1 MTAAASTSTP
11 TASDVIA
18 NLPWKWNTQGAI
30 FLIGGLGFMFDAWD
44 VALNGF
50 LIPLLSEHWDLSVG
64 EAAWIATAN
73 LIGMALGAFVWG
85 GIADVIGRKKAFTL
99 TLLVF
104 SIFTV
109 AGAFAPEF
117 GWFIAFR
124 FLAGFGLGGCIP
136 VDYALVG
143 EFTPS
148 RHRGRV
154 LTAMDGWWPIGAS
167 LCAFVSAWLL
177 TMGDWRLIMLVMII
191 PALLTVA
198 VRFGIPESPL
208 YLASVGRTA
217 EADAIIARL
226 VKRTGADVTTWT
238 HDVPAAVS
246 ASDSHDSL
254 GEGTGPSTRTDLT
267 QADRTR
273 TDHTQ
278 TDTADLREG
287 AAITQGNS
295 ADRQGNFPGMQGDT
309 AVTSGDPVDMQA
321 NSAGL
326 ITSVSGQLRAASGQL
341 VQLWQYSAKTTLV
354 SWALFVSVLLVYY
367 AALTWLPG
375 ILKKQGLGD
384 QAAFLVTGAMT
395 AVGILGVIVSALVVE
410 RLGRKLV
417 LGVTAIVSAGLL
429 VCVAVFIE
437 ASGSELSFA
446 AKASI
451 IGFGFVI
458 QIAIPTL
465 YTYVSELYP
474 TRLRG
479 SGFGWASAASR
490 IATGIAPLVFGAFMW
505 PVLGLV
511 TTFALTG
518 VLVVVAVVLMG
529 LLARETTGEKLV

>member
-1 MTAAASTSTP
+1 MHTTTSASVP
-11 TASDVIA
+11 TASEVIA
-18 NLPWKWNTQGAI
+18 RLPWKWRTQGAI
-30 FLIGGLGFMFDAWD
+30 FIIGGLGFMFDAWD

-50 LIPLLSEHWDLSVG
+50 LIPLLSDYWSLSVG
-64 EAAWIATAN
+64 QAAWIATAN
-73 LIGMALGAFVWG
+73 LIGMALGAFIWG

-109 AGAFAPEF
+109 AGAFAPAY
-117 GWFIAFR
+117 GWFILFR

-167 LCAFVSAWLL
+167 LCAFVSAYLL
-177 TMGDWRLIMLVMII
+177 DFGDWRLIMLVMIV

-208 YLASVGRTA
+208 YLASVGRYA

-226 VKRTGADVTTWT
+226 VERTGADVREWT
-238 HDVPAAVS
+238 HEAPAAAAAPASPDEPESPGVPPATSSS
-246 ASDSHDSL
+246 AAPAPKA
-254 GEGTGPSTRTDLT
+254 EP
-267 QADRTR
+267 
-273 TDHTQ
+273 
-278 TDTADLREG
+278 
-287 AAITQGNS
+287 
-295 ADRQGNFPGMQGDT
+295 
-309 AVTSGDPVDMQA
+309 
-321 NSAGL
+321 
-326 ITSVSGQLRAASGQL
+326 SVSRQLRAASGQL
-341 VQLWQYSAKTTLV
+341 VQLWQHSAKTTLV
-354 SWALFVSVLLVYY
+354 SWSLFVSVLLVYY

-375 ILKKQGLGD
+375 ILKKQGMAD
-384 QAAFLVTGAMT
+384 QAAFLVTGSMT
-395 AVGILGVIVSALVVE
+395 AVGILGVIASALIVE
-410 RLGRKLV
+410 RFGRKVV
-417 LGVTAIVSAGLL
+417 LGVSSIIAAVLL
-429 VCVAVFIE
+429 VGAAVFIE
-437 ASGSELSFA
+437 ASGANLTFA
-446 AKASI
+446 AKATI

-490 IATGIAPLVFGAFMW
+490 LATGIAPIVFGAFMW
-505 PVLGLV
+505 PVLGL
-511 TTFALTG
+511 TLTFILTG
-518 VLVVVAVVLMG
+518 ALVVIAVVLMSFM
-529 LLARETTGEKLV
+529 ARETTGEELS

>member
-1 MTAAASTSTP
+1 MTAPSSTSVP

-18 NLPWKWNTQGAI
+18 NLPWKWRTQGTI
-30 FLIGGLGFMFDAWD
+30 FIIGGLGFMFDAWD

-50 LIPLLSEHWDLSVG
+50 LIPLLSDHWDLSVG
-64 EAAWIATAN
+64 QAAWIATAN

-109 AGAFAPEF
+109 AGAFSPEF
-117 GWFIAFR
+117 GWFIVFR

-143 EFTPS
+143 EFTPK

-208 YLASVGRTA
+208 YLASVGRYA
-217 EADAIIARL
+217 EADAVIARL
-226 VKRTGADVTTWT
+226 VERTGADVPAWT
-238 HDVPAAVS
+238 HDAPGDAGPLPT
-246 ASDSHDSL
+246 DSL
-254 GEGTGPSTRTDLT
+254 GEG
-267 QADRTR
+267 
-273 TDHTQ
+273 
-278 TDTADLREG
+278 
-287 AAITQGNS
+287 
-295 ADRQGNFPGMQGDT
+295 RQGT
-309 AVTSGDPVDMQA
+309 VES
-321 NSAGL
+321 SAGI
-326 ITSVSGQLRAASGQL
+326 ITSVNGRLRAATGQL
-341 VQLWQYSAKTTLV
+341 AQLWQYSAKTTLV

-375 ILKKQGLGD
+375 ILKRQGLGD
-384 QAAFLVTGAMT
+384 QAAFLVTGSMT
-395 AVGILGVIVSALVVE
+395 AVGILGVVVSALLVE
-410 RLGRKLV
+410 RLGRKWV
-417 LGVTAIVSAGLL
+417 LGVSAIVSAVLL
-429 VCVAVFIE
+429 VGVAVFIE

-446 AKASI
+446 AKASV

-490 IATGIAPLVFGAFMW
+490 IATGIAPLVFGAYMW

-518 VLVVVAVVLMG
+518 VLVVVAVALMA
-529 LLARETTGEKLV
+529 LLARETTGEKLT

>member
-1 MTAAASTSTP
+1 MTAASSTSTP

-30 FLIGGLGFMFDAWD
+30 FIIGGLGFMFDAWD

-50 LIPLLSEHWDLSVG
+50 LIPLLSEHWNLSLG
-64 EAAWIATAN
+64 QAAWIATAN
-73 LIGMALGAFVWG
+73 LIGMALGAFIWG

-109 AGAFAPEF
+109 AGAFSPEF
-117 GWFIAFR
+117 TWFIVFR

-143 EFTPS
+143 EFTPK

-177 TMGDWRLIMLVMII
+177 TMGDWRLIMLVMIV

-208 YLASVGRTA
+208 YLASVGRYA
-217 EADAIIARL
+217 EADAIISRL
-226 VKRTGADVTTWT
+226 VERTGADVREWT
-238 HDVPAAVS
+238 HDAPAS
-246 ASDSHDSL
+246 AGPLTADSL
-254 GEGTGPSTRTDLT
+254 GEAGPLTADSLGETGPP
-267 QADRTR
+267 
-273 TDHTQ
+273 
-278 TDTADLREG
+278 TADNLG
-287 AAITQGNS
+287 AGSTPVGS
-295 ADRQGNFPGMQGDT
+295 
-309 AVTSGDPVDMQA
+309 SGGV
-321 NSAGL
+321 
-326 ITSVSGQLRAASGQL
+326 ITSVNGQLRAASGQL

-384 QAAFLVTGAMT
+384 QAAFLVTGSMT

-410 RLGRKLV
+410 RFGRKWV
-417 LGVTAIVSAGLL
+417 LGVTAIASAVLL

-446 AKASI
+446 AKASV

-490 IATGIAPLVFGAFMW
+490 IATGIAPLVFGAYMW

-511 TTFALTG
+511 PTFALTG
-518 VLVVVAVVLMG
+518 VLVVVAVVLMAV
-529 LLARETTGEKLV
+529 LARETTGEKLT

>member
-1 MTAAASTSTP
+1 MTAPSSTSVP

-18 NLPWKWNTQGAI
+18 NLPWKWRTQGAI
-30 FLIGGLGFMFDAWD
+30 FIIGGLGFMFDAWD

-50 LIPLLSEHWDLSVG
+50 LIPLLSDHWDLSVG
-64 EAAWIATAN
+64 QAALIATAN

-104 SIFTV
+104 SVFTV

-117 GWFIAFR
+117 GWFIVFR

-143 EFTPS
+143 EFTPK

-208 YLASVGRTA
+208 YLASVGRYA

-226 VKRTGADVTTWT
+226 VERTGADVPTWT
-238 HDVPAAVS
+238 HDAPGDAGPLTP
-246 ASDSHDSL
+246 DSL
-254 GEGTGPSTRTDLT
+254 GEGSRG
-267 QADRTR
+267 
-273 TDHTQ
+273 
-278 TDTADLREG
+278 TAGD
-287 AAITQGNS
+287 GNHGTS
-295 ADRQGNFPGMQGDT
+295 SDGNRGGVD
-309 AVTSGDPVDMQA
+309 ASG
-321 NSAGL
+321 GI
-326 ITSVSGQLRAASGQL
+326 ITSVNGQLRAATGQL
-341 VQLWQYSAKTTLV
+341 AQLWQYSAKTTLV

-384 QAAFLVTGAMT
+384 QAAFLVTGSMT
-395 AVGILGVIVSALVVE
+395 AVGILGVIVSALLVE
-410 RLGRKLV
+410 RLGRKWV
-417 LGVTAIVSAGLL
+417 LGVTAIVSAVLL

-437 ASGSELSFA
+437 ASGSELSMA
-446 AKASI
+446 AKASV

-490 IATGIAPLVFGAFMW
+490 IATGIAPLVFGAYMW

-518 VLVVVAVVLMG
+518 VLVVVAVALMA
-529 LLARETTGEKLV
+529 LLARETTGEKLT

>member
-1 MTAAASTSTP
+1 MTAPSSTSVP

-18 NLPWKWNTQGAI
+18 NLPWKWRTQGAI
-30 FLIGGLGFMFDAWD
+30 FIIGGLGFMFDAWD

-50 LIPLLSEHWDLSVG
+50 LIPLLSDHWDLSVG
-64 EAAWIATAN
+64 QAAWIATAN

-109 AGAFAPEF
+109 AGAFSPEF
-117 GWFIAFR
+117 GWFIVFR

-143 EFTPS
+143 EFTPK

-208 YLASVGRTA
+208 YLASVGRYA
-217 EADAIIARL
+217 EADAVIARL
-226 VKRTGADVTTWT
+226 VERTGADVPAWT
-238 HDVPAAVS
+238 HDAPGDAGPLTT
-246 ASDSHDSL
+246 DSL
-254 GEGTGPSTRTDLT
+254 GEG
-267 QADRTR
+267 
-273 TDHTQ
+273 
-278 TDTADLREG
+278 
-287 AAITQGNS
+287 
-295 ADRQGNFPGMQGDT
+295 RQGT
-309 AVTSGDPVDMQA
+309 VES
-321 NSAGL
+321 SAGI
-326 ITSVSGQLRAASGQL
+326 ITSVNGRLRAATGQL
-341 VQLWQYSAKTTLV
+341 AQLWQYSAKTTLV

-375 ILKKQGLGD
+375 ILKRQGLGD
-384 QAAFLVTGAMT
+384 QAAFLVTGSMT
-395 AVGILGVIVSALVVE
+395 AVGIFGVVVSALLVE
-410 RLGRKLV
+410 RLGRKWV
-417 LGVTAIVSAGLL
+417 LGVSAIVSAVLL
-429 VCVAVFIE
+429 VGVAVFIE

-446 AKASI
+446 AKASV

-490 IATGIAPLVFGAFMW
+490 IATGIAPLVFGAYMW

-518 VLVVVAVVLMG
+518 VLVVVAVALMA
-529 LLARETTGEKLV
+529 LLARETTGEKLT

>member
-1 MTAAASTSTP
+1 MHTTTSASIP
-11 TASDVIA
+11 TASEVIA
-18 NLPWKWNTQGAI
+18 HLPWKWRTQGAI
-30 FLIGGLGFMFDAWD
+30 FIIGGLGFMFDAWD

-50 LIPLLSEHWDLSVG
+50 LIPLLSDYWSLSVG
-64 EAAWIATAN
+64 QAAWIATAN
-73 LIGMALGAFVWG
+73 LIGMALGAFIWG

-109 AGAFAPEF
+109 AGAFAPAY
-117 GWFIAFR
+117 GWFILFR

-167 LCAFVSAWLL
+167 LCAFVSAYLL
-177 TMGDWRLIMLVMII
+177 DFGDWRLIMLVMIV

-208 YLASVGRTA
+208 YLASVGRYA

-226 VKRTGADVTTWT
+226 VERTGADVREWT
-238 HDVPAAVS
+238 HEAPAAAAAPASPDEPESPGVPPATSSS
-246 ASDSHDSL
+246 AAPAPKA
-254 GEGTGPSTRTDLT
+254 EP
-267 QADRTR
+267 
-273 TDHTQ
+273 
-278 TDTADLREG
+278 
-287 AAITQGNS
+287 
-295 ADRQGNFPGMQGDT
+295 
-309 AVTSGDPVDMQA
+309 
-321 NSAGL
+321 
-326 ITSVSGQLRAASGQL
+326 SVSRQLRAASGQL
-341 VQLWQYSAKTTLV
+341 VQLWQHSAKTTLV
-354 SWALFVSVLLVYY
+354 SWSLFVSVLLVYY

-375 ILKKQGLGD
+375 ILKKQGMAD
-384 QAAFLVTGAMT
+384 QAAFLVTGSMT
-395 AVGILGVIVSALVVE
+395 AVGILGVIASALIVE
-410 RLGRKLV
+410 RFGRKVV
-417 LGVTAIVSAGLL
+417 LGVSSIIAAVLL
-429 VCVAVFIE
+429 VGAAVFIE
-437 ASGSELSFA
+437 ASGANLTFA
-446 AKASI
+446 AKATI

-490 IATGIAPLVFGAFMW
+490 LATGIAPIVFGTFMW
-505 PVLGLV
+505 PVLGL
-511 TTFALTG
+511 TLTFILTG
-518 VLVVVAVVLMG
+518 ALVVIAVVLMSFM
-529 LLARETTGEKLV
+529 ARETTGEELS

>member
-1 MTAAASTSTP
+1 MHTTTSASVP
-11 TASDVIA
+11 TASEVIA
-18 NLPWKWNTQGAI
+18 HLPWKWRTQGAI
-30 FLIGGLGFMFDAWD
+30 FIIGGLGFMFDAWD

-50 LIPLLSEHWDLSVG
+50 LIPLLSDYWSLSVG
-64 EAAWIATAN
+64 QAAWIATAN
-73 LIGMALGAFVWG
+73 LIGMALGAFIWG

-109 AGAFAPEF
+109 AGAFAPAY
-117 GWFIAFR
+117 GWFILFR

-167 LCAFVSAWLL
+167 LCAFVSAYLL
-177 TMGDWRLIMLVMII
+177 DFGDWRLIMLVMII

-208 YLASVGRTA
+208 YLASVGRYA

-226 VKRTGADVTTWT
+226 VERTGADVTEWT
-238 HDVPAAVS
+238 HEPVGG
-246 ASDSHDSL
+246 H
-254 GEGTGPSTRTDLT
+254 
-267 QADRTR
+267 
-273 TDHTQ
+273 
-278 TDTADLREG
+278 G
-287 AAITQGNS
+287 AAPDARPAT
-295 ADRQGNFPGMQGDT
+295 P
-309 AVTSGDPVDMQA
+309 A
-321 NSAGL
+321 NGPK
-326 ITSVSGQLRAASGQL
+326 VGRQLRAASGQL
-341 VQLWQYSAKTTLV
+341 VQLWQHSAKTTLV
-354 SWALFVSVLLVYY
+354 AWALFVSVLLVYY

-375 ILKKQGLGD
+375 ILKKQGLAD

-395 AVGILGVIVSALVVE
+395 AVGILGVIVSALIVE
-410 RLGRKLV
+410 RFGRKWV
-417 LGVTAIVSAGLL
+417 LGVSSIVAAVLL
-429 VCVAVFIE
+429 VGAAVFIE
-437 ASGSELSFA
+437 ASGANLTFG
-446 AKASI
+446 AKATI

-479 SGFGWASAASR
+479 SGFGWASAVSR
-490 IATGIAPLVFGAFMW
+490 LATGIAPIVFGAFMW
-505 PVLGLV
+505 PVLGL
-511 TTFALTG
+511 TLTFILTG
-518 VLVVVAVVLMG
+518 ALVVVAVLLMG
-529 LLARETTGEKLV
+529 FLARETTGEGLS

>member
-1 MTAAASTSTP
+1 M
-11 TASDVIA
+11 
-18 NLPWKWNTQGAI
+18 I

-50 LIPLLSEHWDLSVG
+50 LIPLLSDYWNLSLG
-64 EAAWIATAN
+64 QAAWIATAN
-73 LIGMALGAFVWG
+73 LIGMALGAFIWG

-109 AGAFAPEF
+109 AGAFSPAF
-117 GWFIAFR
+117 SWFILFR

-143 EFTPS
+143 EFTP
-148 RHRGRV
+148 RKHRGRV

-167 LCAFVSAWLL
+167 LCAFVSASLL
-177 TMGDWRLIMLVMII
+177 GVGDWRLIMLVMIV

-208 YLASVGRTA
+208 YLASVGRYE

-226 VKRTGADVTTWT
+226 VKRTGAEVTTWT
-238 HDVPAAVS
+238 HESQNTPS
-246 ASDSHDSL
+246 ASS
-254 GEGTGPSTRTDLT
+254 R
-267 QADRTR
+267 
-273 TDHTQ
+273 
-278 TDTADLREG
+278 
-287 AAITQGNS
+287 I
-295 ADRQGNFPGMQGDT
+295 
-309 AVTSGDPVDMQA
+309 VTPV
-321 NSAGL
+321 NK
-326 ITSVSGQLRAASGQL
+326 QLRAASGQL
-341 VQLWQYSAKTTLV
+341 MQLWQYSAKTTLV
-354 SWALFVSVLLVYY
+354 SWTLFVSVLLVYY

-375 ILKKQGLGD
+375 ILKKQGMGD
-384 QAAFLVTGAMT
+384 QAAFMVTGSMT
-395 AVGILGVIVSALVVE
+395 AVGILGVVVSALIIE
-410 RLGRKLV
+410 RFGRKWV
-417 LGVTAIVSAGLL
+417 LGVTSIVSAVLL
-429 VCVAVFIE
+429 VGAAFFIE
-437 ASGSELSFA
+437 ASGSELTFA

-490 IATGIAPLVFGAFMW
+490 VATGIAPLVFGAFMW
-505 PVLGLV
+505 PVLGLTV
-511 TTFALTG
+511 TFILTG
-518 VLVVVAVVLMG
+518 LLVVVAVILMG
-529 LLARETTGEKLV
+529 LLARETTDEELS

>member
-1 MTAAASTSTP
+1 MTAPSSTSVP

-18 NLPWKWNTQGAI
+18 NLPWRWRTQGAI
-30 FLIGGLGFMFDAWD
+30 FIIGGLGFMFDAWD

-50 LIPLLSEHWDLSVG
+50 LIPLLSDHWDLSVG
-64 EAAWIATAN
+64 QAAWIATAN

-104 SIFTV
+104 SVFTV

-117 GWFIAFR
+117 GWFIVFR

-143 EFTPS
+143 EFTPK

-208 YLASVGRTA
+208 YLASVGRYA

-226 VKRTGADVTTWT
+226 VERTGADVPTWT
-238 HDVPAAVS
+238 RDAPGDAGPLTP
-246 ASDSHDSL
+246 DSL
-254 GEGTGPSTRTDLT
+254 GEGSRG
-267 QADRTR
+267 
-273 TDHTQ
+273 
-278 TDTADLREG
+278 TAGD
-287 AAITQGNS
+287 GNHGTS
-295 ADRQGNFPGMQGDT
+295 SDGNRGGVD
-309 AVTSGDPVDMQA
+309 ASG
-321 NSAGL
+321 GI
-326 ITSVSGQLRAASGQL
+326 ITSVNGQLRAATGQL
-341 VQLWQYSAKTTLV
+341 AQLWQYSAKTTLV
-354 SWALFVSVLLVYY
+354 TWALFVSVLLVYY

-384 QAAFLVTGAMT
+384 QAAFLVTGSMT
-395 AVGILGVIVSALVVE
+395 AVGILGVIVSALLVE
-410 RLGRKLV
+410 RLGRKWV
-417 LGVTAIVSAGLL
+417 LGVSAIVSAVLL
-429 VCVAVFIE
+429 ICVAVFIE
-437 ASGSELSFA
+437 ASGSELSMA
-446 AKASI
+446 AKASV

-490 IATGIAPLVFGAFMW
+490 IATGIAPLVFGAYMW

-518 VLVVVAVVLMG
+518 VLVVVAVALMA
-529 LLARETTGEKLV
+529 LLARETTGEKLT

>member
-1 MTAAASTSTP
+1 MHTTTSASVP
-11 TASDVIA
+11 TASEVIA
-18 NLPWKWNTQGAI
+18 HLPWKWRTQGAI
-30 FLIGGLGFMFDAWD
+30 FIIGGLGFMFDAWD

-50 LIPLLSEHWDLSVG
+50 LIPLLSDYWSLSVG
-64 EAAWIATAN
+64 QAAWIATAN
-73 LIGMALGAFVWG
+73 LIGMALGAFIWG

-109 AGAFAPEF
+109 AGAFAPAY
-117 GWFIAFR
+117 GWFILFR

-167 LCAFVSAWLL
+167 LCAFVSAYLL
-177 TMGDWRLIMLVMII
+177 DFGDWRLIMLVMIV

-208 YLASVGRTA
+208 YLASVGRYA

-226 VKRTGADVTTWT
+226 VERTGADVREWT
-238 HDVPAAVS
+238 HEAPAAAAAPASPDEPESPGVPPATSSS
-246 ASDSHDSL
+246 AAPAPKA
-254 GEGTGPSTRTDLT
+254 EP
-267 QADRTR
+267 
-273 TDHTQ
+273 
-278 TDTADLREG
+278 
-287 AAITQGNS
+287 
-295 ADRQGNFPGMQGDT
+295 
-309 AVTSGDPVDMQA
+309 
-321 NSAGL
+321 
-326 ITSVSGQLRAASGQL
+326 SVSRQLRAASGQL
-341 VQLWQYSAKTTLV
+341 VQLWQHSAKTTLV
-354 SWALFVSVLLVYY
+354 SWSLFVSVLLVYY

-375 ILKKQGLGD
+375 ILKKQGMAD
-384 QAAFLVTGAMT
+384 QAAFLVTGSMT
-395 AVGILGVIVSALVVE
+395 AVGILGVIASALIVE
-410 RLGRKLV
+410 RFGRKVV
-417 LGVTAIVSAGLL
+417 LGVSSIIAAVLL
-429 VCVAVFIE
+429 VGAAVFIE
-437 ASGSELSFA
+437 ASGANLTFA
-446 AKASI
+446 AKATI

-490 IATGIAPLVFGAFMW
+490 LATGIAPIVFGTFMW
-505 PVLGLV
+505 PVLGL
-511 TTFALTG
+511 TLTFILTG
-518 VLVVVAVVLMG
+518 ALVVIAVVLMSFM
-529 LLARETTGEKLV
+529 ARETTGEELS

>member
-1 MTAAASTSTP
+1 MHTTTSASVP
-11 TASDVIA
+11 TASEVIA
-18 NLPWKWNTQGAI
+18 HLPWKWRTQGAI
-30 FLIGGLGFMFDAWD
+30 FFIGGLGFMFDAWD

-50 LIPLLSEHWDLSVG
+50 LIPLLSDYWSLSVG
-64 EAAWIATAN
+64 QAAWIATAN
-73 LIGMALGAFVWG
+73 LIGMALGAFIWG

-109 AGAFAPEF
+109 AGAFAPAY
-117 GWFIAFR
+117 GWFILFR

-167 LCAFVSAWLL
+167 LCAFVSAYLL
-177 TMGDWRLIMLVMII
+177 DFGDWRLIMLVMIV

-208 YLASVGRTA
+208 YLASVGRYA

-226 VKRTGADVTTWT
+226 VERTGADVREWT
-238 HDVPAAVS
+238 HEAPAAAAAPASPDEPESPGVPPATSSS
-246 ASDSHDSL
+246 AAPAPKA
-254 GEGTGPSTRTDLT
+254 EP
-267 QADRTR
+267 
-273 TDHTQ
+273 
-278 TDTADLREG
+278 
-287 AAITQGNS
+287 
-295 ADRQGNFPGMQGDT
+295 
-309 AVTSGDPVDMQA
+309 
-321 NSAGL
+321 
-326 ITSVSGQLRAASGQL
+326 SVSRQLRAASGQL
-341 VQLWQYSAKTTLV
+341 VQLWQHSAKTTLV
-354 SWALFVSVLLVYY
+354 SWSLFVSVLLVYY

-375 ILKKQGLGD
+375 ILKKQGMAD
-384 QAAFLVTGAMT
+384 QAAFLVTGSMT
-395 AVGILGVIVSALVVE
+395 AVGILGVIASALIVE
-410 RLGRKLV
+410 RFGRKVV
-417 LGVTAIVSAGLL
+417 LGVSSIIAAVLL
-429 VCVAVFIE
+429 VGAAVFIE
-437 ASGSELSFA
+437 ASGANLSFA
-446 AKASI
+446 AKATI

-490 IATGIAPLVFGAFMW
+490 LATGIAPIVFGAFMW
-505 PVLGLV
+505 PVLGL
-511 TTFALTG
+511 TLTFILTG
-518 VLVVVAVVLMG
+518 ALVVIAVVLMSFM
-529 LLARETTGEKLV
+529 ARETTGEELS

>member
-1 MTAAASTSTP
+1 MSTATSATTP
-11 TASDVIA
+11 TASEVVA
-18 NLPWKWNTQGAI
+18 NLPWRWRTQGAI
-30 FLIGGLGFMFDAWD
+30 FIIGGLGFMFDAWD

-50 LIPLLSEHWDLSVG
+50 LIPLLSDYWSLSVG
-64 EAAWIATAN
+64 QAAWIATAN
-73 LIGMALGAFVWG
+73 LIGMALGAFIWG

-109 AGAFAPEF
+109 AGAFSPAF
-117 GWFIAFR
+117 SWFILFR

-143 EFTPS
+143 EFTPKK
-148 RHRGRV
+148 HRGRV

-177 TMGDWRLIMLVMII
+177 GVGDWRLIMLVMIV

-208 YLASVGRTA
+208 YLASVGRYK

-226 VKRTGADVTTWT
+226 VERTGAEVTTWT
-238 HDVPAAVS
+238 HEVPK
-246 ASDSHDSL
+246 
-254 GEGTGPSTRTDLT
+254 
-267 QADRTR
+267 
-273 TDHTQ
+273 
-278 TDTADLREG
+278 TAEG
-287 AAITQGNS
+287 ATAAEGATEAASATATTAGAATQVTPNAS
-295 ADRQGNFPGMQGDT
+295 SQPGK
-309 AVTSGDPVDMQA
+309 VTTVNA
-321 NSAGL
+321 
-326 ITSVSGQLRAASGQL
+326 QLRAATGQL

-354 SWALFVSVLLVYY
+354 SWSLFVSVLLVYY

-375 ILKKQGLGD
+375 ILKKQGMGD
-384 QAAFLVTGAMT
+384 QAAFMVTGSMT
-395 AVGILGVIVSALVVE
+395 AVGILGVIVSALIVE
-410 RLGRKLV
+410 RVGRKWV
-417 LGVTAIVSAGLL
+417 LGTTSIVSAVLL
-429 VCVAVFIE
+429 VVAAMFIE
-437 ASGSELSFA
+437 ASGSELTFA

-451 IGFGFVI
+451 IGFGFVV

-505 PVLGLV
+505 PVLGL
-511 TTFALTG
+511 TLTFILTG
-518 VLVVVAVVLMG
+518 LLVVVAVVLMA
-529 LLARETTGEKLV
+529 LLARETTGEALG